1 MAERRHQAFDEA
13 AVKRAVLRTTAGHPL
28 SVYPTVMAVL
38 GGLATALFGP
48 SVLLVAGISGGAAL
62 GLGSWLINY
71 FFRRESF
78 AGAYLRRAHQALE
91 RETQRKLDHLR
102 EELEELG
109 IAQGVEQ
116 LDRFKG
122 KLETLKRLLGQ
133 KLERTE
139 LTYGRYLGI
148 AEQVYLS
155 AVDNLHQASQ
165 ARRAMTA
172 IDPRYIE
179 RRIRELHESEDMSRS
194 DNQAELASLEER
206 RELRAVQERRISELL
221 SQNETAMTQLD
232 QTSAAIASIRTAP
245 GHTRVDLETAMSDL
259 AEMVA
264 RAHKYSSG

>member
-1 MAERRHQAFDEA
+1 MARPRHETFDEA
-13 AVKRAVLRTTAGHPL
+13 AVNRAVLRKTAGHPL
-28 SVYPTVMAVL
+28 SVYPTVGAVL
-38 GGLATALFGP
+38 GGLAVALFGP
-48 SVLLVAGISGGAAL
+48 SVLLVAGVSGGAAL

-71 FFRRESF
+71 FFRRQSF
-78 AGAYLRRAHQALE
+78 AGAYLRRAHAALE

-102 EELEELG
+102 EELTELEIG
-109 IAQGVEQ
+109 QGVAQ
-116 LDRFKG
+116 LDRFKN
-122 KLETLKRLLGQ
+122 KLDTLKRLLGQ

-155 AVDNLHQASQ
+155 AVDNLHQVSL
-165 ARRAMTA
+165 ARRAMAA

-179 RRIRELHESEDMSRS
+179 KRIEELHETEDMSRA
-194 DNQAELASLEER
+194 DNQAELASLQER
-206 RELRAVQERRISELL
+206 LELRALQERRISELL

-232 QTSAAIASIRTAP
+232 QTSAAIASIQTRP